1 MKYKNILTIET
12 SLGRIFLSILRDNT
26 FFSKLI
32 DAPRSI
38 EEDIN
43 KLLDDL
49 INEAKIKFNDI
60 DFILVSLGPGSFTGI
75 RIGISAAKALS
86 LSTGA
91 KIIGY
96 SNFDSIL
103 YQFLESKKNKNHK
116 DIEVLIKGPGNQ
128 FYKKIFDS
136 NNKNKDNQMIT
147 EKELKESNYKDKMIK
162 VGNFLNTLKIK
173 NYYLCI
179 PGCLGIKSIIK
190 KNEKNLESYE
200 YKELEPIY
208 IKEHYAKK

>member
-26 FFSKLI
+26 FFSKFI